1 MTDEGQHHQADGEPG
16 PDRPPM
22 APSDI
27 ESLQAK
33 PPESTRLID
42 AENPP
47 EARDREGSITVVGTA
62 HVSQD
67 SVEEVR
73 ETIDRERPDVVAVE
87 LDETRYRRLNGET
100 PDDIDPGDVIS
111 GKTVYQFL
119 AYWML
124 SYVQARLGDR
134 FDIEPGAD
142 MMAAIEAAGTG
153 GSAVALVDRD
163 IQTTVQRLWS
173 GMRIREKLSIVAAL
187 LVEMGGPW
195 NAALSIGYVF
205 GFTGAVITAAVS
217 GQVFLPAAPDV
228 SVPLLGGLLGTAV
241 SALDWLLVATVIAAA
256 IAIPLGALLLR
267 STDDIETAEI
277 DLEELTDADVVTA
290 MIEEFRRFSPGGAAA
305 LIDERDAYIAQ
316 RLVALRDA
324 GYDVVA
330 VVGAGH
336 RAGIERYL
344 ANPGELPAPE
354 SLVGE
359 SSSGGIM
366 PILYKGIGYA
376 FTLGFFAFFVL
387 LAVAGVQGEFLL
399 RVFVVWVL
407 VNGVV
412 AASLALAAGAH
423 WTSAGVGGAVAWLTS
438 INPLLAPGWFAG
450 YVELRHS
457 RVNVSDISRLNE
469 MLKDEETPLFQL
481 VRRMRDE
488 VPLFRLIL
496 VVGMTNIG
504 SFIASI
510 FFATVLLPWLA
521 ADIGGLSGL
530 GEEMLAG
537 AEESAKLIWDT
548 LT

>member
-1 MTDEGQHHQADGEPG
+1 MTDDGPEGTPDTEEP
-16 PDRPPM
+16 PARPPT
-22 APSDI
+22 APSDV
-27 ESLQAK
+27 EQLQ
-33 PPESTRLID
+33 PRPRDTETLID

-47 EARDREGSITVVGTA
+47 SGRGRAGSITLVGTA
-62 HVSQD
+62 HVSHE

-73 ETIDRERPDVVAVE
+73 ETIERERPDVVAVE
-87 LDETRYRRLNGET
+87 LDETRYRRLKGET

-111 GKTVYQFL
+111 GRTVYQFL

-142 MMAAIEAAGTG
+142 MMAAVEAAEAG
-153 GSAVALVDRD
+153 GSGVALVDRD

-173 GMRIREKLSIVAAL
+173 RMRLREKLSILAAL
-187 LVEMGGPW
+187 LVEMSGPW
-195 NAALSIGYVF
+195 TAGVTIGYAV
-205 GFTGAVITAAVS
+205 GFFGAVVAAAVS
-217 GQVFLPAAPDV
+217 GQVFLPAALEV
-228 SVPLLGGLLGTAV
+228 AIPLVGGLLGTLV
-241 SALDWLLVATVIAAA
+241 SALDWLLVATVIALAVGLP
-256 IAIPLGALLLR
+256 IGAVLAR
-267 STDDIETAEI
+267 STA
-277 DLEELTDADVVTA
+277 DLEEEELDLERLTDADVVTA
-290 MIEEFRRFSPGGAAA
+290 MIEEFRRFSPGGAEA
-305 LIDERDAYIAQ
+305 LIDERDAFIAH

-336 RAGIERYL
+336 RAGIEHYL
-344 ANPGELPAPE
+344 DHPEELPSPE

-359 SSSGGIM
+359 ASSGRIG
-366 PILYKGIGYA
+366 PLVYRGIGYA
-376 FTLGFFAFFVL
+376 FMVAFFAFFLL
-387 LAVAGVQGEFLL
+387 LAMAGVQGEFLL
-399 RVFVVWVL
+399 RVFVAWVL
-407 VNGVV
+407 VNGIV
-412 AASLALAAGAH
+412 AAALALAAGAH
-423 WTSAGVGGAVAWLTS
+423 WTSAAVGGAVAWLTS

-450 YVELRHS
+450 YVELRHT
-457 RVNVSDISRLNE
+457 RVNVTDISTLNE
-469 MLKDEETPLFQL
+469 MLKDQETPLLTL

-504 SFIASI
+504 SFIASV

-537 AEESAKLIWDT
+537 AEESARLIWET

>member
-1 MTDEGQHHQADGEPG
+1 MTDDGPAERAESSGSPT
-16 PDRPPM
+16 RPPM
-22 APSDI
+22 APSDV
-27 ESLQAK
+27 EQLQPREQQTK
-33 PPESTRLID
+33 LVDP
-42 AENPP
+42 ENPP
-47 EARDREGSITVVGTA
+47 PGRDREGSITVVGTV
-62 HVSQD
+62 HVSQE

-73 ETIDRERPDVVAVE
+73 ETIGEERPDIVAVE
-87 LDETRYRRLNGET
+87 LDETRYGRLNGET

-134 FDIEPGAD
+134 FDIEPGAE
-142 MMAAIEAAGTG
+142 MMAAIEAATAR
-153 GSAVALVDRD
+153 GSGVALVDRN
-163 IQTTVQRLWS
+163 IQTTVQRLW
-173 GMRIREKLSIVAAL
+173 GRMRLREKLSILAAL
-187 LVEMGGPW
+187 LVEMGGPLT
-195 NAALSIGYVF
+195 AALTVGYFF
-205 GFTGAVITAAVS
+205 GFVGAIITAAVS
-217 GQVFLPAAPDV
+217 GQVLLPTAPDL
-228 SVPLLGGLLGTAV
+228 SVPLLGGLLGTIV
-241 SALDWLLVATVIAAA
+241 SALDWLLVATAIALVV
-256 IAIPLGALLLR
+256 AIPLGALLAR
-267 STDDIETAEI
+267 STANVDAEEI
-277 DLEELTDADVVTA
+277 DLAELTDADVVTA
-290 MIEEFRRFSPGGAAA
+290 MIEEFRRFSPGGAEA

-316 RLVALRDA
+316 RLVSLREA

-336 RAGIERYL
+336 RAGIENYL
-344 ANPGELPAPE
+344 AHPEELPPPE

-359 SSSGGIM
+359 TSSGGIM
-366 PILYKGIGYA
+366 PKLYKTVGYA
-376 FTLGFFAFFVL
+376 FTLAFFAFFLL
-387 LAVAGVQGEFLL
+387 LALAGVQGEFLL
-399 RVFVVWVL
+399 RVFVAWVL

-450 YVELRHS
+450 YVELRHT
-457 RVNVSDISRLNE
+457 RVNVSDIGELNE
-469 MLKDEETPLFQL
+469 MLKDEETPLLRL
-481 VRRMRDE
+481 VREMRDD

-504 SFIASI
+504 SFLASI

-537 AEESAKLIWDT
+537 AEESAKLIWET